1 MAYVG
6 SAPNPGQNREVDD
19 ISSSFDG
26 STTAFTLQ
34 VGGSNVSPGS
44 NNNIVVSLGGVIQ
57 NPGND
62 FTIAAS
68 TITFTTA
75 PASGLSFFG
84 IILGQQVDVAALA
97 DGTSPVVNELKAA
110 TIKGLSA
117 TTAAITLNSSDGTCT
132 ANITNKPNRNLFING
147 AMLVAQRGTSSTST
161 GYQTVDRLSTYH
173 GNVDEAPTYSQADV
187 AAGTTPYS
195 LGFRKCFKIT
205 NGNQTSGAGASD
217 EIQVDYGVEAQDIAN
232 SGWDYTSASSF
243 ITLSY
248 WVKSSVAQEFKAHVL
263 TKDGT
268 QYNFPYSLG
277 NLSADTWT
285 KVTIKIPGN
294 PNLQIDNDN
303 GNGLQI
309 NLFNQMGTALTGSV
323 TEDTWAPFSA
333 STRTQDQT
341 LTWYTTNNATFEI
354 TGVQLEVG
362 STATDF
368 EHRSFGDELAKCQ
381 RYFINLISG
390 STIFPSPNVYM
401 ATQFPTTMRA
411 APTVTISVTGTVAGL
426 LTRTTG
432 FRAVNSLGPQD
443 AAALAD
449 AEL

>member
-1 MAYVG
+1 M
-6 SAPNPGQNREVDD
+6 S
-19 ISSSFDG
+19 
-26 STTAFTLQ
+26 
-34 VGGSNVSPGS
+34 
-44 NNNIVVSLGGVIQ
+44 
-57 NPGND
+57 
-62 FTIAAS
+62 
-68 TITFTTA
+68 
-75 PASGLSFFG
+75 
-84 IILGQQVDVAALA
+84 
-97 DGTSPVVNELKAA
+97 ELKVNS
-110 TIKGLSA
+110 IKGTGAS
-117 TTAAITLNSSDGTCT
+117 TAAITIDSSSGGCS
-132 ANITNKPNRNLFING
+132 ANITNNLTNRNKIING
-147 AMLVAQRGTSSTST
+147 AMLIAQRGTSSTST

-173 GNVDEAPTYSQADV
+173 GGTDEAPTYSQADV

-248 WVKSSVAQEFKAHVL
+248 WVKSSVAQEFKGHIL

-277 NLSADTWT
+277 SLSADTWT
-285 KVTIKIPGN
+285 KVIIKIPGN

-309 NLFNQMGTALTGSV
+309 NLFNQMGTGLTGNV
-323 TEDTWAPFSA
+323 TEDTWATFSA

-341 LTWYTTNNATFEI
+341 LTWYTTNDATFEI

-362 STATDF
+362 SVATDF
-368 EHRSFGDELAKCQ
+368 EHRTFAQELLLCRRYCNVWKSKNATKDYIIPAKVTDGDDAYTVYDNPVQFRSTPSIVISSADHIKVNYGSSQQNGPVNFSNRNFDSQYENRLFLNFDLNSNVLTSGDMVFLA
-381 RYFINLISG
+381 FTDNTADG
-390 STIFPSPNVYM
+390 V
-401 ATQFPTTMRA
+401 
-411 APTVTISVTGTVAGL
+411 GTFTL
-426 LTRTTG
+426 
-432 FRAVNSLGPQD
+432 
-443 AAALAD
+443 D

>member
-1 MAYVG
+1 M
-6 SAPNPGQNREVDD
+6 S
-19 ISSSFDG
+19 
-26 STTAFTLQ
+26 
-34 VGGSNVSPGS
+34 
-44 NNNIVVSLGGVIQ
+44 
-57 NPGND
+57 
-62 FTIAAS
+62 
-68 TITFTTA
+68 
-75 PASGLSFFG
+75 
-84 IILGQQVDVAALA
+84 
-97 DGTSPVVNELKAA
+97 ELKVNS
-110 TIKGLSA
+110 IKGTGAS
-117 TTAAITLNSSDGTCT
+117 TAAITIDSSSGGCS
-132 ANITNKPNRNLFING
+132 ANITNNLTNRNKIING
-147 AMLVAQRGTSSTST
+147 AMLIAQRGTSSTST

-173 GNVDEAPTYSQADV
+173 GGTDEAPTYSQADV

-248 WVKSSVAQEFKAHVL
+248 WVKSSVAQEFKGHIL

-277 NLSADTWT
+277 SLSADTWT
-285 KVTIKIPGN
+285 KVIIKIPGN

-309 NLFNQMGTALTGSV
+309 NLFNQMGTGLTGNV
-323 TEDTWAPFSA
+323 TEDTWATFSA

-341 LTWYTTNNATFEI
+341 LTWYTTNDATFEI

-362 STATDF
+362 SVATDF
-368 EHRSFGDELAKCQ
+368 EHRTFAQELHLCRRYCNVWKSKNTTKDYIIPAKVTDGDDAYTAYESPVQFRSTPSIVISSADHIKVNYGSSQQNGPVNFSNRNFDSQYENRLFLNFDLNSNVLTSGDMVFLA
-381 RYFINLISG
+381 FTDNTADG
-390 STIFPSPNVYM
+390 V
-401 ATQFPTTMRA
+401 
-411 APTVTISVTGTVAGL
+411 GTFTL
-426 LTRTTG
+426 
-432 FRAVNSLGPQD
+432 
-443 AAALAD
+443 D